1 MPKAF
6 RIPFE
11 TSQRSVKIKLNLIF
25 SLRPGLGR
33 EGLKCCYLSQKES
46 EYRKLS
52 ECKAA
57 TLQLSLHEELLKFE
71 GLMQILAV

>member
-1 MPKAF
+1 MKAF
-6 RIPFE
+6 IIPFE
-11 TSQRSVKIKLNLIF
+11 TPQRSVKIKLNLNF

-33 EGLKCCYLSQKES
+33 EGLKCCYLSQKQR

-57 TLQLSLHEELLKFE
+57 TLQLSLHEELLNFE